1 MTNRAALRSVD
12 RIQGEYMLSI
22 NDVMAKTSL
31 GKTTVAELVKA
42 GKFPQPKK
50 IGTLTLWR
58 GSEVDAFIRELFT
71 AL

>member
-1 MTNRAALRSVD
+1 
-12 RIQGEYMLSI
+12 MLSI

-31 GKTTVAELVKA
+31 GKTTVADLVKA

-50 IGTLTLWR
+50 VGQINFWR
-58 GSEVDAFIRELFT
+58 GADVDAFIRELFT